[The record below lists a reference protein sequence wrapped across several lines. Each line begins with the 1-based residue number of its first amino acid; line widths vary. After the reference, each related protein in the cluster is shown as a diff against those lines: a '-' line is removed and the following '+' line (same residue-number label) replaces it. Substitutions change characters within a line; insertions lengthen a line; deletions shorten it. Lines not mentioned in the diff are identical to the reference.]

1 MKCIYKYKYKDKCDI
16 MKNVFGN
23 FNNVLHNFQLVFGIH
38 VIMDTSSFNS
48 GSSPGAKFR
57 CWHRAWLALR
67 ITVSFKWQD
76 SSVNSCQCKYFQF

>member
-23 FNNVLHNFQLVFGIH
+23 FNNVLYNFQLVFAIH

-57 CWHRAWLALR
+57 C
-67 ITVSFKWQD
+67 
-76 SSVNSCQCKYFQF
+76 